1 MRNILKE
8 LDDLQDIISL
18 AQESLTKA
26 SKLKT
31 GDSVSWNSSGG
42 TARGKITKII
52 TSGSENVPDSS
63 FKITGTEDD
72 PGALIR
78 LYREQEGKYKPTDT
92 IVGHKVKT
100 LTKIPSLT

>member
-1 MRNILKE
+1 MKQLLKHLE
-8 LDDLQDIISL
+8 DLQDTLKL
-18 AQESLTKA
+18 AQDELTKA

-52 TSGSENVPDSS
+52 TSGSESVPGSS
-63 FKITGTEDD
+63 FNITGTEED

-78 LYREQEGKYKPTDT
+78 VYREQDGEYKPTDT